1 MPFKAP
7 LGEFSKVM
15 NLSWKK
21 ISLLQTHGF
30 MKMHF
35 RLHILELNVRFSTAF
50 LHNNLINLWKFG
62 LDKGWLQSWYNSY
75 LLCCCTLSQHTYLSS
90 FLSVHDSHDSH
101 DPHTTTSVESQWR
114 EPGGIFGHRCFEPE
128 LSDMETIIFLGL

>member
-1 MPFKAP
+1 MNSQIKKKKSGSIVPFKAP

-75 LLCCCTLSQHTYLSS
+75 LLCCYTLYQHTYFSS
-90 FLSVHDSHDSH
+90 FIDRLAIHASNKNGSH
-101 DPHTTTSVESQWR
+101 ERLKKSQV
-114 EPGGIFGHRCFEPE
+114 
-128 LSDMETIIFLGL
+128 